1 MDTIPPLSL
10 PILLDGA
17 TGSELYKR
25 GMPAGACTEQWVLGH
40 PEALLELQRGYVA
53 AGSQVLIAPTF
64 GANRQKLEE
73 RSIFNQT
80 AEYNRRLTAL
90 SQQAVE
96 GRAWVAGDI
105 SPTGLFLSPL
115 GEASFEELVDIYAEQ
130 AAGLEQAGVDLFVVE
145 TMMTLADARAAVL
158 AIRSVSDR
166 PIFVTFTCDES
177 GRCLS
182 GTDVAA
188 ALVVLQGMGV
198 SAFGLNCSTGPE
210 QMLKQLRRLRD
221 YARVPLIAKPNAGMP
236 VTVDGKTTYDCTPEE
251 FVRWVPDM
259 LQAGTAIFGGCCGT
273 DEDYIAALAKALKG
287 AEFVRPAPKY
297 PDLLPAATEK
307 DVRYLPVDAGH
318 GPVVSGA
325 EHMEDG
331 LTDALEDGFP
341 MVAVAIN
348 SWEDVD
354 ALADCQYMI
363 SKPLCL
369 VCDQAD
375 LLEAALRI
383 YQGRTLYEGGLSEEE
398 LKPLVGKYGVIY

>member
-1 MDTIPPLSL
+1 M
-10 PILLDGA
+10 
-17 TGSELYKR
+17 
-25 GMPAGACTEQWVLGH
+25 
-40 PEALLELQRGYVA
+40 
-53 AGSQVLIAPTF
+53 
-64 GANRQKLEE
+64 
-73 RSIFNQT
+73 
-80 AEYNRRLTAL
+80 
-90 SQQAVE
+90 
-96 GRAWVAGDI
+96 
-105 SPTGLFLSPL
+105 
-115 GEASFEELVDIYAEQ
+115 DIYAEQ

-158 AIRSVSDR
+158 AIRSVSDK

-273 DEDYIAALAKALKG
+273 DEDYIAALAEALKG

-307 DVRYLPVDAGH
+307 DVCYLPVDAGH

-383 YQGRTLYEGGLSEEE
+383 YQGRALYEGGLSEEE
-398 LKPLVGKYGVIY
+398 LKPLAEKYGVIG

>member
-1 MDTIPPLSL
+1 MEMRFPL
-10 PILLDGA
+10 ILDGA
-17 TGSELYKR
+17 TGTQLQKR
-25 GMPAGACTEQWVLGH
+25 GYQGDVSAEQWVLDH
-40 PEALLELQRGYVA
+40 PDSIQDIQRRYVQ
-53 AGSQVLIAPTF
+53 AGSRVVYAPTF

-73 RSIFNQT
+73 RGIFNQT
-80 AEYNRRLTAL
+80 AEYNRRLVAL
-90 SQQAVE
+90 SRQAVDT
-96 GRAWVAGDI
+96 RAWVAGDI

-158 AIRSVSDR
+158 AIRSVSDK

-182 GTDVAA
+182 GTDAAA

-383 YQGRTLYEGGLSEEE
+383 YQGRALYEGGLTEEE
-398 LKPLVGKYGVIY
+398 LKPLVGKYGVIG

>member
-1 MDTIPPLSL
+1 MEMRFPL
-10 PILLDGA
+10 ILDGA
-17 TGSELYKR
+17 TGTQLQKR
-25 GMPAGACTEQWVLGH
+25 GYQGDVSAEQWVLDH
-40 PEALLELQRGYVA
+40 PDSIQDVQRRYVQ
-53 AGSQVLIAPTF
+53 AGSQIVYAPTF

-73 RSIFNQT
+73 RGIFNQT

-273 DEDYIAALAKALKG
+273 DEDYIAALAGALKN
-287 AEFVRPAPKY
+287 AKFVRTEPKY

-383 YQGRTLYEGGLSEEE
+383 YQGRALYEGGLTEEE
-398 LKPLVGKYGVIY
+398 LKDLAGKYGVIY

>member
-1 MDTIPPLSL
+1 
-10 PILLDGA
+10 
-17 TGSELYKR
+17 
-25 GMPAGACTEQWVLGH
+25 
-40 PEALLELQRGYVA
+40 
-53 AGSQVLIAPTF
+53 
-64 GANRQKLEE
+64 
-73 RSIFNQT
+73 
-80 AEYNRRLTAL
+80 
-90 SQQAVE
+90 
-96 GRAWVAGDI
+96 
-105 SPTGLFLSPL
+105 
-115 GEASFEELVDIYAEQ
+115 
-130 AAGLEQAGVDLFVVE
+130 
-145 TMMTLADARAAVL
+145 
-158 AIRSVSDR
+158 
-166 PIFVTFTCDES
+166 
-177 GRCLS
+177 
-182 GTDVAA
+182 
-188 ALVVLQGMGV
+188 
-198 SAFGLNCSTGPE
+198 
-210 QMLKQLRRLRD
+210 
-221 YARVPLIAKPNAGMP
+221 MP
-236 VTVDGKTTYDCTPEE
+236 VTVDGRTTYDCTPEE

-375 LLEAALRI
+375 LLEAALRDLP
-383 YQGRTLYEGGLSEEE
+383 GAAPCTRAG
-398 LKPLVGKYGVIY
+398 

>member
-1 MDTIPPLSL
+1 MEMRFPL
-10 PILLDGA
+10 ILDGA
-17 TGSELYKR
+17 TGTQLQKR
-25 GMPAGACTEQWVLGH
+25 GYQGDVSAEQWVLDH
-40 PEALLELQRGYVA
+40 PDSIQDIQRRYVQ
-53 AGSQVLIAPTF
+53 AGSRVVYAPTF

-73 RSIFNQT
+73 RGIFNQT
-80 AEYNRRLTAL
+80 AEYNRRLVAL
-90 SQQAVE
+90 SRQAVDT
-96 GRAWVAGDI
+96 RAWVAGDI
-105 SPTGLFLSPL
+105 SPTGLFLAPL

-273 DEDYIAALAKALKG
+273 DEDYIAALAKALKD

-307 DVRYLPVDAGH
+307 DVCYLPVDAGH
-318 GPVVSGA
+318 GAVVAGA

-331 LTDALEDGFP
+331 LTEAMEDGFP
-341 MVAVAIN
+341 MAAVAID

-369 VCDQAD
+369 VCQQAD
-375 LLEAALRI
+375 LLEAALRV
-383 YQGRTLYEGGLSEEE
+383 YQGRALYEGGLSEEE
-398 LKPLVGKYGVIY
+398 LKPLAGKYGVIG

>member
-1 MDTIPPLSL
+1 MEMRFPL
-10 PILLDGA
+10 ILDGA
-17 TGSELYKR
+17 TGTQLQKR
-25 GMPAGACTEQWVLGH
+25 GYQGDVSAEQWVLDH
-40 PEALLELQRGYVA
+40 PDSIQDIQRRYVQ
-53 AGSQVLIAPTF
+53 AGSRVVYAPTF

-73 RSIFNQT
+73 RGIFNQT

-177 GRCLS
+177 GRCLA

-221 YARVPLIAKPNAGMP
+221 YAREPLIAKPNAGMP

-273 DEDYIAALAKALKG
+273 DEDYIAALAGALKN
-287 AEFVRPAPKY
+287 AKFVRPEPKY

-307 DVRYLPVDAGH
+307 DVCYLPVDAGH

-383 YQGRTLYEGGLSEEE
+383 YQGRALYEGGLSEEE
-398 LKPLVGKYGVIY
+398 LKPLAEKYGVIG

>member
-1 MDTIPPLSL
+1 MTMTRQQAWE
-10 PILLDGA
+10 LLTKYNHEPFHLRHAVTVEHVMGWYA
-17 TGSELYKR
+17 QELGYGDEKEFWSVV
-25 GMPAGACTEQWVLGH
+25 GLLHDLDFEQWPQEHCVKSQ
-40 PEALLELQRGYVA
+40 ELMR
-53 AGSQVLIAPTF
+53 
-64 GANRQKLEE
+64 
-73 RSIFNQT
+73 
-80 AEYNRRLTAL
+80 
-90 SQQAVE
+90 
-96 GRAWVAGDI
+96 
-105 SPTGLFLSPL
+105 
-115 GEASFEELVDIYAEQ
+115 
-130 AAGLEQAGVDLFVVE
+130 QAGVDLFVVE

-273 DEDYIAALAKALKG
+273 DEDYIAALAGALKN
-287 AEFVRPAPKY
+287 AKFVRPEPKY

-383 YQGRTLYEGGLSEEE
+383 YQGRALYEGGLTEEE
-398 LKPLVGKYGVIY
+398 LKDLAGKYGVIY